1 PITVPSYISTP
12 RTTSATYTLSLHDA
26 LPIFGQGRDRATGRR
41 QRVLRQPGSRAL
53 APVARVLLPAGRRAA
68 ARHGAVLP
76 ELADHAAGTG
86 GAGDRTGLAVP
97 GRTRRGQR
105 AEEGDDVPRRGGD
118 ARRGRPRAPVR
129 SAEHDRDQ
137 FRRVGEPLAAHRD

>member
-68 ARHGAVLP
+68 ARHGAGLP
-76 ELADHAAGTG
+76 ELADHAAGT
-86 GAGDRTGLAVP
+86 DRKSTRLNSSHVKISYAVFCLKKKK
-97 GRTRRGQR
+97 T
-105 AEEGDDVPRRGGD
+105 
-118 ARRGRPRAPVR
+118 
-129 SAEHDRDQ
+129 
-137 FRRVGEPLAAHRD
+137 EP